1 MQSSED
7 IQILGALPAL
17 FNSSRVTLH
26 RLGIEKGGRFRKT
39 LLLLISP
46 RCPSVPTAV
55 CPCGLQGTK
64 RALHPLL
71 PMWCTL
77 QQGERSETCSS
88 PHLQVFLVPHP
99 APCSDLISCLVPRW
113 EICRWFVQSRD
124 FTQVTNA
131 ADWTYTGR
139 GLVPGWLRKQEIFI
153 SKITKHELEQEV
165 SAGWSC
171 PSAAESP
178 SAKVFQIPFCLRC

>member
-88 PHLQVFLVPHP
+88 PHIPRISGATSSSLLG
-99 APCSDLISCLVPRW
+99 SDLLPGAKRRNLPV
-113 EICRWFVQSRD
+113 IC
-124 FTQVTNA
+124 
-131 ADWTYTGR
+131 
-139 GLVPGWLRKQEIFI
+139 
-153 SKITKHELEQEV
+153 
-165 SAGWSC
+165 
-171 PSAAESP
+171 AESRFY
-178 SAKVFQIPFCLRC
+178 SSDKRSRLDIPGQRACPRLTQKAGDFYLQNYKT